1 LKKVLGRGIK
11 KQQFLRHSGART
23 CASYDAQLRIW
34 ESITPAPAM
43 PYYVY
48 LLASK
53 KHGTLYLASFC
64 RETPGFMFRRVI
76 SSIKLG

>member
-53 KHGTLYLASFC
+53 KHGTLYLASVRPQIC
-64 RETPGFMFRRVI
+64 NTLKYI
-76 SSIKLG
+76 D